1 MGVYIGIG
9 IVVALLVLLGLAVSR
24 TRQRQETGV
33 ANFRRHIDALSPEAR
48 REVQDRV
55 RGNMP
60 HRGNTADHADSRR
73 PDESDDDQSERS

>member
-9 IVVALLVLLGLAVSR
+9 IVVVLLVFLGVAVSR
-24 TRQRQETGV
+24 TRQRQETGI
-33 ANFRRHIDALSPEAR
+33 ANFRRHIDALAPEAR

-60 HRGNTADHADSRR
+60 HRGNTADHADSHGPDDS
-73 PDESDDDQSERS
+73 PDEPEPR

>member
-9 IVVALLVLLGLAVSR
+9 IVVVLLVLLGMAVSR
-24 TRQRQETGV
+24 TRQRQETGI
-33 ANFRRHIDALSPEAR
+33 ASFRRHIDALAPEAR

-60 HRGNTADHADSRR
+60 HRGNTADHADSHRSDEP
-73 PDESDDDQSERS
+73 PDQPELR